1 VIPRRLNGKGRARPR
16 KARRLVEFRR
26 RIIDLAKTSEK
37 WQLSDEKA
45 KNVLNNDANFELSG
59 FRTVDKFFVAAHKP
73 LIHNDFIDLDSIVG
87 YGYD

>member
-1 VIPRRLNGKGRARPR
+1 M
-16 KARRLVEFRR
+16 
-26 RIIDLAKTSEK
+26 
-37 WQLSDEKA
+37 SDEKT

-59 FRTVDKFFVAAHKP
+59 FRTVNKFFVAPHKP